1 MFKNKVI
8 TILFVALL
16 FCIAI
21 YMFTFTGTKLD
32 YVLPRRGYKV
42 LAMLLISFAI
52 GYSSIVFQTIAA
64 NRILTPSIMGFDSF
78 YLLLQSLLVFAYGD
92 RTFQVLNTQANF
104 FVSVALML
112 LFALAMYYAIFR
124 RQSKSMYL
132 LLLVGLL
139 MGTLFR
145 SFSSFIVMLI
155 DPNEFLIIQN
165 AMFAS
170 FDKINLHLL
179 GVSAVILVAV
189 MLWGVRYFRSLDV
202 MSLGRENAISLGV
215 DYHGVIR
222 ANLMLI
228 SVMVAIST
236 ALVGPITFLGVL
248 VANLTY
254 EICKSSKHIY
264 MVSTCCLLT
273 SVTVIGGQYL
283 VEHLF
288 NMSTTISI
296 IINFVG
302 GIYFIYLLL
311 KSNKS

>member
-8 TILFVALL
+8 SILLVALL
-16 FCIAI
+16 LCIAI

-32 YVLPRRGYKV
+32 YVLPRRGYKIIAMV
-42 LAMLLISFAI
+42 LVSFAI
-52 GYSSIVFQTIAA
+52 AYSSIVFQTISA

-78 YLLLQSLLVFAYGD
+78 FLLIQSTLVFIYGD
-92 RTFQVLNTQANF
+92 KTFQVLNAESNF
-104 FVSVALML
+104 AISVGLML
-112 LFALAMYYAIFR
+112 LFSIAMYYLVFR
-124 RQSKSMYL
+124 RESKSMYL

-155 DPNEFLIIQN
+155 DPNEFMIVQA

-170 FDKINLHLL
+170 FDKINLNLL
-179 GVSAVILVAV
+179 GISSIILIVSMI
-189 MLWGVRYFRSLDV
+189 WGARYFRQLDV

-215 DYHGVIR
+215 DYHKVIKV
-222 ANLMLI
+222 NLMII

-236 ALVGPITFLGVL
+236 ALVGPITFLGIL

-254 EICKSSKHIY
+254 ELVKSSKHIY
-264 MVSTCCLLT
+264 MVTACCLLT
-273 SVTVIGGQYL
+273 AVTVIGGQYL

-311 KSNKS
+311 RSNRG

>member
-1 MFKNKVI
+1 MFKNKII
-8 TILFVALL
+8 TVLAVVLLL
-16 FCIAI
+16 FIAI

-42 LAMLLISFAI
+42 IAMILISFAI
-52 GYSSIVFQTIAA
+52 GYSSIIFQTISA

-92 RTFQVLNTQANF
+92 RTFQVLNSETNF
-104 FVSVALML
+104 AISVVLML
-112 LFALAMYYAIFR
+112 GFSLVMYYLVFR
-124 RQSKSMYL
+124 RESKSMYL

-155 DPNEFLIIQN
+155 DPNEFLIIQS

-170 FDKINLHLL
+170 FDKINLNLL
-179 GVSAVILVAV
+179 TISAVLLIAS
-189 MLWGVRYFRSLDV
+189 MLIGIRYFRQLDV
-202 MSLGRENAISLGV
+202 LSLGRENAISLGV
-215 DYHGVIR
+215 DYHKVIK
-222 ANLMLI
+222 ANLLII

-236 ALVGPITFLGVL
+236 ALVGPITFLGIL

-254 EICKSSKHIY
+254 ELVKSSKHSY
-264 MVSTCCLLT
+264 MVLACCLLT
-273 SVTVIGGQYL
+273 AVTVVGGQYL

-302 GIYFIYLLL
+302 GVYFIYLLL
-311 KSNKS
+311 KSNKG

>member
-1 MFKNKVI
+1 MYKGKII
-8 TILFVALL
+8 TVLAVVLMLL
-16 FCIAI
+16 IAI

-42 LAMLLISFAI
+42 IAMILISFAI
-52 GYSSIVFQTIAA
+52 GYSSIIFQTISA

-78 YLLLQSLLVFAYGD
+78 YLLIQSVLVLMYGD
-92 RTFQVLNTQANF
+92 RTFQVLNSETNF
-104 FVSVALML
+104 AISVVLML
-112 LFALAMYYAIFR
+112 GFSLVMYYLVFKR
-124 RQSKSMYL
+124 ESKSMYL

-155 DPNEFLIIQN
+155 DPNEFLMIQS

-170 FDKINLHLL
+170 FDKINLNLL
-179 GVSAVILVAV
+179 GISAVLLVV
-189 MLWGVRYFRSLDV
+189 SMLIGIKYFRQLDV
-202 MSLGRENAISLGV
+202 LSLGRENAISLGV
-215 DYHGVIR
+215 DYHKVIKG
-222 ANLMLI
+222 NLLII

-236 ALVGPITFLGVL
+236 ALVGPITFLGIL

-254 EICKSSKHIY
+254 ELVKSSKHSH
-264 MVSTCCLLT
+264 MVLVCCLLT
-273 SVTVIGGQYL
+273 AVTVIGGQYL

-302 GIYFIYLLL
+302 GVYFIYLLL
-311 KSNKS
+311 KSNRG

>member
-1 MFKNKVI
+1 MFKNKII
-8 TILFVALL
+8 TVLAVVLLL
-16 FCIAI
+16 FIAI

-42 LAMLLISFAI
+42 IAMILISFAI
-52 GYSSIVFQTIAA
+52 GYSSIIFQTISA

-92 RTFQVLNTQANF
+92 RTFQVLNSETNF
-104 FVSVALML
+104 AISVVLML
-112 LFALAMYYAIFR
+112 GFSLVMYYLVFR
-124 RQSKSMYL
+124 RESKSMYL

-155 DPNEFLIIQN
+155 DPNEFLIIQS

-170 FDKINLHLL
+170 FDKINLNLL
-179 GVSAVILVAV
+179 TISAVLLIASMLV
-189 MLWGVRYFRSLDV
+189 GIKYFRQLDV
-202 MSLGRENAISLGV
+202 LSLGRENAISLGV
-215 DYHGVIR
+215 DYHKVIK
-222 ANLMLI
+222 ANLLII

-236 ALVGPITFLGVL
+236 ALVGPITFLGIL

-254 EICKSSKHIY
+254 ELVKSSKHSY
-264 MVSTCCLLT
+264 MVLACCLLT
-273 SVTVIGGQYL
+273 AVTVVGGQYL

-302 GIYFIYLLL
+302 GVYFIYLLL
-311 KSNKS
+311 KSNKG